1 MNPLIIFGNKK
12 LGEEP
17 VSLLLKF
24 DRLCRNSV
32 SNLET
37 ALKLKISVE
46 APIKNR
52 ARNEVARCCHF
63 EGRPEIS

>member
-24 DRLCRNSV
+24 DRLGRNSV

-46 APIKNR
+46 APIKNH
-52 ARNEVARCCHF
+52 ARSRLWRGFVTF
-63 EGRPEIS
+63 